1 MIKVTSNPHGQ
12 MVTGNNTIWMRKST
26 LGTVLNSLN
35 KISSSV
41 AYKQAAL
48 NAIAYLQK
56 VLYIHHFFST
66 ITDLLSSSDTVSQI
80 CCPGWNSLTLFN
92 HQLVNKHVCI
102 NGSVA
107 LRPFDNYE
115 QTSCSLLLPSNLMSV
130 VLLWASHLFAKKN
143 DLCWFWL
150 GLSQCLRDT
159 GYSYWNLWICASDRY
174 IRSNWSPSFFQL
186 GHPA

>member
-1 MIKVTSNPHGQ
+1 VSISVSLHFMIKVTSNPHGQ

-80 CCPGWNSLTLFN
+80 CCPG
-92 HQLVNKHVCI
+92 
-102 NGSVA
+102 
-107 LRPFDNYE
+107 
-115 QTSCSLLLPSNLMSV
+115 
-130 VLLWASHLFAKKN
+130 
-143 DLCWFWL
+143 
-150 GLSQCLRDT
+150 
-159 GYSYWNLWICASDRY
+159 
-174 IRSNWSPSFFQL
+174 
-186 GHPA
+186 